1 MGFRS
6 ETALEAA
13 IFRTSLAELR
23 YGKGAVAS
31 EPIDLRD
38 LQENGTFLS
47 FSQVCPETIVLYY
60 VKMDQKYRFL
70 TWFASAAIF
79 QCAGYRSIEKAR
91 AGRQHA
97 ACAAMCMVKV
107 CTVSAEILR
116 VSRCQAN
123 PAAAPAENA
132 FLLDCPKFVPSLSWQ
147 NNRSIHKWLQKG
159 VFRTAAA
166 SSAARSP
173 SLVVAD
179 PLQDRVSPRQARVSW
194 VHDNRKPSVG
204 LVMQHRDDGSDDHVG
219 ATAAAAIYNAVVV
232 LAGPESRVAVRRLER
247 IRPGPCVS
255 TNNVVLFPCSSGSSR
270 ACLGK

>member
-1 MGFRS
+1 MQNNRRGTCRRVCFDFPMFVPSLSWQTMIFTIKLLYHSYYKMGFRS

-60 VKMDQKYRFL
+60 VKTDQKYRFI

-107 CTVSAEILR
+107 CTVSAEIFS

-123 PAAAPAENA
+123 PAAPPPPPAPAENA
-132 FLLDCPKFVPSLSWQ
+132 FLLDFLSL
-147 NNRSIHKWLQKG
+147 
-159 VFRTAAA
+159 
-166 SSAARSP
+166 
-173 SLVVAD
+173 
-179 PLQDRVSPRQARVSW
+179 
-194 VHDNRKPSVG
+194 
-204 LVMQHRDDGSDDHVG
+204 
-219 ATAAAAIYNAVVV
+219 
-232 LAGPESRVAVRRLER
+232 
-247 IRPGPCVS
+247 
-255 TNNVVLFPCSSGSSR
+255 SR
-270 ACLGK
+270 ACLGKTIVQYINGSKKAFSAPPPPAVLLEVQVSLSLTPSKTESPHARPGSAGSMTIENPVSVSLCSTVTMGATTMSALLPLPPYTMP